1 MAALALAA
9 LAYYLVPRVGDPGA
23 HWPLW
28 DVNVYQWG
36 GQRALHGQSLYGAG
50 GPSFTYPPFAALVFA
65 IGAVTSLADLQL
77 AISCASVVSLLALCW
92 FSLGASG
99 LPCRLTATAALAAVA
114 LLVAPVTETLRL
126 GEVNLLLAALVAL
139 DLLRNSDAER
149 WQGAPIGLA
158 AGIKL
163 TPLVFVPFL
172 MLTGRLRAAAV
183 AVGAFATTVALGALV
198 LPTQSRAFWLG
209 GAAFDVHRIGD
220 PASPGNQSLA
230 GALARLGEATTGL
243 RPWWLLAAL
252 VVGASGLGLAAWA
265 QRRGN
270 RLGAVV
276 LCAITG
282 LLVSP
287 FSWGHHW
294 VWAVPLLLA
303 LLALAWERS
312 SWLLL
317 LAALAAAI
325 VFGGLV
331 PLPRPGPHPDLWRL
345 LQDDLYVLC
354 GLAVLAGAGLA
365 FAVGHLRGRQRT
377 GRRTFASL
385 LTLRRV

>member
-1 MAALALAA
+1 M
-9 LAYYLVPRVGDPGA
+9 
-23 HWPLW
+23 
-28 DVNVYQWG
+28 NVYQWG
-36 GQRALHGQSLYGAG
+36 GQRALHDQSLYAAG
-50 GPSFTYPPFAALVFA
+50 GPNFTYPPFAALVFA

-77 AISCASVVSLLALCW
+77 AISCASVASLVALCW

-99 LPCRLTATAALAAVA
+99 LPRRLMGTAALAAVA
-114 LLVAPVTETLRL
+114 LLAVPVTETLRL

-139 DLLRNSDAER
+139 DLLRNSDADR
-149 WQGAPIGLA
+149 WQGVPTGLA

-172 MLTGRLRAAAV
+172 VLTGRLRAAAV

-198 LPTQSRAFWLG
+198 LPTQSSKFWLG
-209 GAAFDVHRIGD
+209 GAAFAVHRIGN
-220 PASPGNQSLA
+220 PLNPGNQSLA
-230 GALARLGEATTGL
+230 GALARLGEGPSGL
-243 RPWWLLAAL
+243 RPWWILAAL
-252 VVGASGLGLAAWA
+252 VVGVYGLALAACA
-265 QRRGN
+265 QRRGH

-294 VWAVPLLLA
+294 VWAVPLLAA

-312 SWLLL
+312 SRLVLA
-317 LAALAAAI
+317 AALAVAI
-325 VFGGLV
+325 VFGGFV
-331 PLPRPGPHPDLWRL
+331 SLPWPGPHPNPWRL

-354 GLAVLAGAGLA
+354 GLAVLAGAGLLLA
-365 FAVGHLRGRQRT
+365 TDRLRGERLQRNRA
-377 GRRTFASL
+377 GARL
-385 LTLRRV
+385 G